1 MRAGALAAVSIV
13 AACLG
18 AAIVLLVGSAAGWL
32 GADAGVRTSSSP
44 RWRRSPELP
53 HAAAPLLGNG
63 FDPAK
68 IYANRSEG
76 VVTIYSY
83 FPNGQR
89 AQGSGFI
96 VSEEGHILTNSHVV
110 TTSAAEGS
118 TVKGANRIYVVFHDG
133 DRIPGS
139 IVGWDLFD
147 SRGLVKVDPKDHPVS
162 PGPARRSSRVV
173 VVEDD
178 VDPTRRP

>member
-13 AACLG
+13 AAGLG
-18 AAIVLLVGSAAGWL
+18 AAAVLVVGSLAGWVGDDERRPHGRRPD
-32 GADAGVRTSSSP
+32 GARPTPGPP
-44 RWRRSPELP
+44 RRPS
-53 HAAAPLLGNG
+53 APLLGNG
-63 FDPAK
+63 FDPAQ

-110 TTSAAEGS
+110 TNSG
-118 TVKGANRIYVVFHDG
+118 
-133 DRIPGS
+133 
-139 IVGWDLFD
+139 
-147 SRGLVKVDPKDHPVS
+147 
-162 PGPARRSSRVV
+162 ARRS
-173 VVEDD
+173 
-178 VDPTRRP
+178 RR